1 MARAVFL
8 DRDGVINSV
17 VWRGGEPG
25 SPRSPEEFRID
36 PGARAPLECLR
47 DAGFRLFVITNQPDL
62 ARGFLDQCAL
72 KGMNEQLITQLPIEA
87 VAVCPHDDRDECNC
101 RKPQPGMLEQL
112 ATDKALELSRSFVIG
127 DTWRDMGAARAAGC
141 IAIILDR
148 NYNCRDDAD
157 YRVSNLVEAAQ
168 LIIERVKQ

>member
-1 MARAVFL
+1 M
-8 DRDGVINSV
+8 
-17 VWRGGEPG
+17 
-25 SPRSPEEFRID
+25 
-36 PGARAPLECLR
+36 
-47 DAGFRLFVITNQPDL
+47 
-62 ARGFLDQCAL
+62 
-72 KGMNEQLITQLPIEA
+72 
-87 VAVCPHDDRDECNC
+87 
-101 RKPQPGMLEQL
+101 
-112 ATDKALELSRSFVIG
+112 IG